1 MRSQAWESKH
11 RLTALKV
18 LRNGRSRWI
27 VFREIKENSLWPWGS
42 ENLGQYICPLI
53 AEVIGDDFDIPRKTR
68 GDCALGSVPE
78 SGDGVHKRTRN
89 AECRHAGVDIEYDL
103 SEGGEN
109 GGAEPLEGR
118 KHIVEAIL
126 AILFRGEKVTITS
139 NLNCHSGGALPD
151 NKVKG
156 GGKRMEIPPPLRRV
170 GITISVQNG
179 IDMTPQ
185 KGI

>member
-11 RLTALKV
+11 RLTTLEV

-42 ENLGQYICPLI
+42 ENLDQYICPLI

-89 AECRHAGVDIEYDL
+89 AECPHADVYVEHDL
-103 SEGGEN
+103 SKGGEN
-109 GGAEPLEGR
+109 GRVEPLEGR
-118 KHIVEAIL
+118 KHIIEAIL
-126 AILFRGEKVTITS
+126 AILFRGEKVTMIS
-139 NLNCHSGGALPD
+139 NFNRYSGGALPD

-156 GGKRMEIPPPLRRV
+156 GGKRMEIPPPLSWV
-170 GITISVQNG
+170 GVTISAQNG
-179 IDMTPQ
+179 VDMTPQ
-185 KGI
+185 KGR